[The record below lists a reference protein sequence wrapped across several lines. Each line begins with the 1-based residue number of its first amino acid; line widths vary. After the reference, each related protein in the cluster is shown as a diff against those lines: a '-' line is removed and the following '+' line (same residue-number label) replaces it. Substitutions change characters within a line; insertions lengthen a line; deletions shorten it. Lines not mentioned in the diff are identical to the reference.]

1 MEPERRTLWSY
12 ATHLESLGLTH
23 LKAADLALAFQAVA
37 TGALGRVVPY
47 PTICTHNGGTRVCR
61 IFEHLT
67 LWNELLWFAMAE
79 LREVQPGRLAFVCQH
94 FLRPME
100 YSCQDRLE
108 YTYALIHCVLAN
120 HRCIVSV
127 IVDYEMLQAYPA
139 LFNDALRRSTSIEQ
153 LQIDTSGLE
162 FDEVGELIVDVCANC
177 HLRELVCSEGRLL
190 GSGNEVQARFAEFLK
205 KSTTLRVLSVTNA
218 SCRSDY
224 KVVLGPLQE
233 NSTIT
238 SLTIDSACI
247 ELDNGASL
255 SKFLSSNSVLVELTV
270 VKQTWR
276 SSCNVGLLFK
286 SLETNR
292 VLQKLS
298 LQRFLFTLAD
308 ANSMSDALTVNTTL
322 QELDIGNIEY
332 TFIQPWL
339 GMEGESDSAVK
350 RAKSMWGELWRVQ
363 PFVNTLRNSV
373 SLQRLL
379 FGHVYF
385 RDHELRSLLTAVKE
399 SDSFHQIQFLQV
411 SCSGFCEFVRLVEET
426 DTFDKVAIRHC
437 YSNAML
443 FADSLR
449 KCENL
454 PLTGTHSFRFLDTA
468 NLREICSALR
478 LHDSIT
484 SINLRTDRRL
494 LEMFDERC
502 AESLAMYVSS
512 TTALKEL
519 DIAVNIVDKSVNRI
533 VMAGLLA
540 NTTLERLGIF
550 SCTLYDS
557 DVRMFAKWIQ
567 QSKTLYGLSASFA
580 PNDVCALFMS
590 ELASCLRSGYTLTSL
605 NVADSESSQAHWQV
619 IQGLLSRNS
628 SLVVRAAHFAAGSTL
643 KRCATAFELVS
654 WHPLVYYRLA
664 QTMSLDEVQQKL
676 AASKKRLSV
685 DFWQLAGV
693 VKEDLCCHEC
703 DDGRLQ
709 IDDLG
714 FDAWMA
720 LRKFLK
726 VGDVS
731 DA

>member
-1 MEPERRTLWSY
+1 MEE
-12 ATHLESLGLTH
+12 
-23 LKAADLALAFQAVA
+23 
-37 TGALGRVVPY
+37 
-47 PTICTHNGGTRVCR
+47 
-61 IFEHLT
+61 
-67 LWNELLWFAMAE
+67 
-79 LREVQPGRLAFVCQH
+79 
-94 FLRPME
+94 
-100 YSCQDRLE
+100 SCQDRLE
-108 YTYALIHCVLAN
+108 YTYALIHCLLAN
-120 HRCIVSV
+120 HRCVISV
-127 IVDYEMLQAYPA
+127 VVDYEMLQACPV
-139 LFNDALRRSTSIEQ
+139 LFSDALRRSTSLEQ
-153 LQIDTSGLE
+153 LHIDTSGLE
-162 FDEVGELIVDVCANC
+162 FDEVGKLIVDVCANC
-177 HLRELVCSEGRLL
+177 HLRELVCSESRLL
-190 GSGNEVQARFAEFLK
+190 GSGNEVQARFADFLQ
-205 KSTTLRVLSVTNA
+205 KSTTLKVLSVTNA

-224 KVVLGPLQE
+224 KVALGPLQE

-255 SKFLSSNSVLVELTV
+255 SKFLSTNSVLVELTV

-339 GMEGESDSAVK
+339 GMD
-350 RAKSMWGELWRVQ
+350 
-363 PFVNTLRNSV
+363 
-373 SLQRLL
+373 
-379 FGHVYF
+379 
-385 RDHELRSLLTAVKE
+385 AVKE
-399 SDSFHQIQFLQV
+399 SDSLHQIQFLQV
-411 SCSGFCEFVRLVEET
+411 SCSSFCEFVKLVEET

-437 YSNAML
+437 YSNATL

-449 KCENL
+449 KCESL
-454 PLTGTHSFRFLDTA
+454 PFTGTHSFRFLDTA
-468 NLREICSALR
+468 HLREICTALR

-494 LEMFDERC
+494 LEMFDEQC
-502 AESLAMYVSS
+502 AESLATYISS
-512 TTALKEL
+512 TTVLKEL
-519 DIAVNIVDKSVNRI
+519 DIAVNNVDKSVNRI
-533 VMAGLLA
+533 VMAGILA

-550 SCTLYDS
+550 NCTLYDS

-567 QSKTLYGLSASFA
+567 QSKTLYGLSASFT
-580 PNDVCALFMS
+580 PNNVRALFMS
-590 ELASCLRSGYTLTSL
+590 ELASCLRSSYTLTSL
-605 NVADSESSQAHWQV
+605 NVADSECSQAHWQV

-628 SLVVRAAHFAAGSTL
+628 SLVVRAMHFAMGSTL

-664 QTMSLDEVQQKL
+664 QTMPLDEVRRKL
-676 AASKKRLSV
+676 AVSKKRLSI
-685 DFWQLAGV
+685 DFWQLTGV

-709 IDDLG
+709 IDELS

-720 LRKFLK
+720 VRKFLK
-726 VGDVS
+726 VGDVL
-731 DA
+731 DAQRM